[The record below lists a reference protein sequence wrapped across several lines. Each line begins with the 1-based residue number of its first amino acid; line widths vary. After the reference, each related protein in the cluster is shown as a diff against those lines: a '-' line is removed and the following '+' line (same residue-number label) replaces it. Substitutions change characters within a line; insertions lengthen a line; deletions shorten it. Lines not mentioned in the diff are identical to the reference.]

1 MVVPITIQTKPVSKL
16 NHVSDIGIVQQV
28 PKTFIELVCVV
39 LVNLVIP
46 ICYCQTTFT

>member
-1 MVVPITIQTKPVSKL
+1 MVVPSTIQTKLVSKL

-28 PKTFIELVCVV
+28 QKTFIELACVV
-39 LVNLVIP
+39 FVNLVIP